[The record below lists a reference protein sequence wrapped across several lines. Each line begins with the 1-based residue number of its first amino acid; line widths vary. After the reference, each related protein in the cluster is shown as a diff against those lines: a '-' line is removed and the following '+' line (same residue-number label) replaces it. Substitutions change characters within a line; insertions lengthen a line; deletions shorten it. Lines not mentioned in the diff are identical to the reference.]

1 MYDVDGNGT
10 IDQDEMI
17 KIVEAIYFMHSGN
30 EDDKS
35 LSKPDMDILAENVAK
50 EIFSQ
55 IDVDGDGHLTKE
67 VSKMKKLAECCC
79 QIFGRMNLDFPSKSN
94 SIIPT
99 GTELD

>member
-35 LSKPDMDILAENVAK
+35 LSKPDMSSVRD
-50 EIFSQ
+50 S
-55 IDVDGDGHLTKE
+55 H
-67 VSKMKKLAECCC
+67 
-79 QIFGRMNLDFPSKSN
+79 
-94 SIIPT
+94 
-99 GTELD
+99 

>member
-67 VSKMKKLAECCC
+67 EFLNGLQDEK
-79 QIFGRMNLDFPSKSN
+79 IGRMLLPNLWPNES
-94 SIIPT
+94 
-99 GTELD
+99 

>member
-30 EDDKS
+30 ES
-35 LSKPDMDILAENVAK
+35 SSKPDMDILAENVAK

-67 VSKMKKLAECCC
+67 EFLNGLLQDEK
-79 QIFGRMNLDFPSKSN
+79 IGRMLLPNLWPN
-94 SIIPT
+94 
-99 GTELD
+99 

>member
-35 LSKPDMDILAENVAK
+35 SSKPDMDILAENVAK

-55 IDVDGDGHLTKE
+55 IVTILISLLKSSASNLWRCFHSIRSFPMAQTVAADGH
-67 VSKMKKLAECCC
+67 
-79 QIFGRMNLDFPSKSN
+79 
-94 SIIPT
+94 
-99 GTELD
+99 